1 MTIELLSAFA
11 LFAFVSSIS
20 PGPNNLILLSSG
32 IAYGTKRSLSLLFG
46 INIGFMAMI
55 LAIGL
60 GIGELFATSPNLYT
74 WLKWISTI
82 YLLYLAYKV
91 ARSSTIQ
98 TQQPHKAPMTFTQA
112 ALFQWVN
119 PKAWSMALS
128 AIAVYAPSTS
138 MESTVLIAAVFAAIN
153 LPCILSWLLAG
164 DKLSELLNDEK
175 SVQYLNYF
183 LALLLVV
190 SVLPTIF

>member
-1 MTIELLSAFA
+1 MNIELLSALA

-32 IAYGTKRSLSLLFG
+32 ISFGTRRCLSLLFG
-46 INIGFMAMI
+46 INLGFMVMI

-60 GIGELFATSPNLYT
+60 GIGEVFKHVPVLYD

-82 YLLYLAYKV
+82 YLLFLAYKI
-91 ARSSTIQ
+91 ACSSAINTDQ
-98 TQQPHKAPMTFTQA
+98 SQAKPMTFLQA

-128 AIAVYAPSTS
+128 AIAVYAPSFKL
-138 MESTVLIAAVFAAIN
+138 ESTLLVAIIFTLIN

-164 DKLSELLNDEK
+164 DKLSETLKNK
-175 SVQYLNYF
+175 RKVQFLNYF
-183 LALLLVV
+183 LALLLVM
-190 SVLPTIF
+190 SVLPTIL